1 MSSRLRPDIKSGA
14 SSLPRNSRFTRI
26 PKLSFVNLSVP
37 NTPADSA
44 ASWESTFD
52 KNNLRKR
59 EFTSSSSSV
68 EETIPGSFMKKT
80 RSRLSLNLGVF
91 DDSPIKS
98 PNLIPKFLRASFTK
112 LMLKDKIKSHD
123 MGQDEEPVSLPATL
137 NCDSMIEDPQSVCD
151 SEISPL
157 SPAHSQSQHSPDTRR
172 FVRESLDKG
181 LPIIP
186 FPMPTIVIAEKNIAN
201 KKKDPRR
208 SSVWTFRG
216 ESHGAQAQ
224 ADRDICDGSRDM
236 KQTSETKSRG
246 EEGGGR
252 AKQSLDKL
260 LNEAKHQL
268 EQETLT
274 KRKVD
279 NNFFGLIKT
288 TILEFIHPGLR
299 CQQLQGA
306 VQEKKLY
313 HGLCRHGPD
322 GGFLQTEFQKRKY
335 YRS

>member
-1 MSSRLRPDIKSGA
+1 MSSRLRPDIKSGGC

-37 NTPADSA
+37 NTPAESA
-44 ASWESTFD
+44 GSWESTLD

-112 LMLKDKIKSHD
+112 LMLKDKIKSPDCSHP
-123 MGQDEEPVSLPATL
+123 DEAPVSLPASV
-137 NCDSMIEDPQSVCD
+137 NCDSLIEDPQSLCD
-151 SEISPL
+151 TDTTY
-157 SPAHSQSQHSPDTRR
+157 SQSQHSPDTRR

-201 KKKDPRR
+201 KKDSRR
-208 SSVWTFRG
+208 GSVWTIRG
-216 ESHGAQAQ
+216 ESHESHAP
-224 ADRDICDGSRDM
+224 DTCDGTRDKRDM
-236 KQTSETKSRG
+236 RQTSETKPSVEEG
-246 EEGGGR
+246 EER
-252 AKQSLDKL
+252 VKKQSLDKL

-274 KRKVD
+274 KRKVG
-279 NNFFGLIKT
+279 NNLQCIPLIW
-288 TILEFIHPGLR
+288 
-299 CQQLQGA
+299 
-306 VQEKKLY
+306 
-313 HGLCRHGPD
+313 
-322 GGFLQTEFQKRKY
+322 
-335 YRS
+335 

>member
-1 MSSRLRPDIKSGA
+1 MSSRLRPDNKSGGC

-37 NTPADSA
+37 NTPAESA
-44 ASWESTFD
+44 GSWESTLD

-112 LMLKDKIKSHD
+112 LMLKDKIKSPDLGHHD
-123 MGQDEEPVSLPATL
+123 ETPVSLPASL
-137 NCDSMIEDPQSVCD
+137 NCDSLIEDPQSLCD
-151 SEISPL
+151 TDTTY
-157 SPAHSQSQHSPDTRR
+157 SQSQHSPDTRR

-201 KKKDPRR
+201 KKDSRR
-208 SSVWTFRG
+208 GSVWTIRG
-216 ESHGAQAQ
+216 ESHAPASM
-224 ADRDICDGSRDM
+224 DTCDGARDM
-236 KQTSETKSRG
+236 KQTSETKPSVGEG
-246 EEGGGR
+246 EER
-252 AKQSLDKL
+252 VKKQSLDKL

-274 KRKVD
+274 KRKVG
-279 NNFFGLIKT
+279 NNLQCIPLI
-288 TILEFIHPGLR
+288 IW
-299 CQQLQGA
+299 
-306 VQEKKLY
+306 
-313 HGLCRHGPD
+313 
-322 GGFLQTEFQKRKY
+322 
-335 YRS
+335 

>member
-1 MSSRLRPDIKSGA
+1 MLDMSFKFLTILSKFNIFSLSSRLRPDTKGGC

-37 NTPADSA
+37 NTPAESA
-44 ASWESTFD
+44 GSWESTLD

-68 EETIPGSFMKKT
+68 EETIPVSFMKKT

-112 LMLKDKIKSHD
+112 LMLKDKIKSPD
-123 MGQDEEPVSLPATL
+123 LGRDEAPVSLPASL
-137 NCDSMIEDPQSVCD
+137 NCDSLIEDPRSLCD
-151 SEISPL
+151 TDT
-157 SPAHSQSQHSPDTRR
+157 AHSPSQHSPDTRR

-201 KKKDPRR
+201 KKDSRR
-208 SSVWTFRG
+208 GSVWTIRG
-216 ESHGAQAQ
+216 ESHAPES
-224 ADRDICDGSRDM
+224 RDTCDGTRDM
-236 KQTSETKSRG
+236 RQTSETKPSV
-246 EEGGGR
+246 EEGGER
-252 AKQSLDKL
+252 VKKQSLDKL

-274 KRKVD
+274 KRKVV
-279 NNFFGLIKT
+279 NYL
-288 TILEFIHPGLR
+288 
-299 CQQLQGA
+299 QQF
-306 VQEKKLY
+306 
-313 HGLCRHGPD
+313 PW
-322 GGFLQTEFQKRKY
+322 
-335 YRS
+335 